1 MIKYNQTIIAGGNT
15 YMSNYVLFTDV
26 TVDISEEILKKND
39 VTAIP
44 MPFFIDDKE
53 YNHYSDFREYGFKG
67 IFKLLRTQAKVT
79 TAQINSERYI
89 EYFEEELKKGND
101 IVYLCFSS
109 GLSGSIQSANIAKD
123 ILAEKYP
130 ERKIC
135 VVDSLSA
142 SCGFGLFVCLA
153 ADKKK
158 VTPDIDEFVKW
169 CENSKLHMCH
179 WFTVEDLF
187 FLHRGGRV
195 SKTVAIAGSLLKIMP
210 IMHMDNEGKLILM
223 GKVRGRK
230 AALEAL
236 ADKCLSTAVD
246 IEKQVIFIGHGDD
259 LESAEYLKE
268 YISKKANPKDI
279 IINEM
284 GPIIGA
290 HSGPGTIG
298 VYFWGTER

>member
-1 MIKYNQTIIAGGNT
+1 MND
-15 YMSNYVLFTDV
+15 YVLLTDV
-26 TVDISEEILKKND
+26 TVDISEEILKKYN

-44 MPFFIDDKE
+44 MPFFVEDKE
-53 YNHYSDFREYGFKG
+53 YDHYSDFREYSFKD
-67 IFKLLRTQAKVT
+67 IFKLLRTKIKVT
-79 TAQINSERYI
+79 TAQINAERYI
-89 EYFEEELKKGND
+89 EYFEAELKKGND

-109 GLSGSIQSANIAKD
+109 GLSGSIQSANIAKEA
-123 ILAEKYP
+123 LLEKYP
-130 ERKIC
+130 DRKIYI
-135 VVDSLSA
+135 VDSLCA
-142 SCGFGLFVCLA
+142 SCGFGLFVCWA

-158 VTPDIDEFVKW
+158 ETPNIEEFVKW
-169 CENSKLHMCH
+169 CEGSKLHMCH

-210 IMHMDNEGKLILM
+210 VMHMDNDGKLVLIT
-223 GKVRGRK
+223 KARGRK

-236 ADKCLSTAVD
+236 ADKMLETAID
-246 IEKQVIFIGHGDD
+246 LEKQVIFIGHGDD
-259 LESAEYLKE
+259 LESAEYLKS
-268 YISKKANPKDI
+268 YIAKKASPKDI